1 MTDPFARW
9 GTALRENERTME
21 QIKAD
26 CDSIE
31 AGLAAQAEALRT
43 IRDRLAATEQ
53 KEAA

>member
-9 GTALRENERTME
+9 EAALRENERTME
-21 QIKAD
+21 AIKEA

-31 AGLAAQAEALRT
+31 AALAAQAEALRT
-43 IRDRLAATEQ
+43 IRDRLMQ